1 MELFQVEIS
10 GFKKFKEKAT
20 LKTRGKLL
28 AILGPNEAG
37 KSSLLR
43 ALNLLDVNN
52 PYDLHERS
60 RGADD
65 KYPIIKAT
73 YLLSQ
78 EDRDAA
84 NINVGVWYEIT
95 KYADGER
102 KWAIRPNPPD
112 RSYAHRLKLVAQ
124 VTKLSK
130 AAVAFIAETDE
141 SLITDTNTLLGHIFR
156 NEKEL
161 SAEGQQQLAEI
172 ASRWHSV
179 MESGTLQRIKEL
191 CANLDAAIKV
201 ETAKSQR
208 VSAGEALW
216 DRLPGFVL
224 FGADDRD
231 LKPSYLWT
239 ELSAALPKALS
250 NLAKV
255 AELDLPKLIAVATTN
270 PNDPEF
276 DTLMEQAN
284 IALERNFQAAWK
296 QSKVSVVLA
305 HREQSLLVQVYNNDR
320 SRTDFGQRSD
330 GLRQFVALRCFT
342 ASRETDNFI
351 LLIDEVEQ
359 HLHYDAQADLVQM
372 LAGQTVASKV
382 IYTTH
387 SLGCLP
393 EDLGN
398 GVRLI
403 IPTAPDSDW
412 SKIENKFWLI
422 RDKEE
427 AAFSPILMGMGAST
441 MAFFPTRAAILVEGP
456 SDSILL
462 PTMFRE
468 ALGGPA
474 IGVQFVHGLSENGHI
489 SLPLLNSTGTRVCY
503 LLDNDGGGRKLAE
516 QLIERNVDRGRVF
529 HLPVSRGDAELE
541 DFLDPALLA
550 EAASSLAKHHLGVE
564 QLVSA
569 PDLPRFGKWDFI
581 VHACEEAGL
590 KALKKV
596 PVAYEILELLDTA
609 PSRHLVDRRHSASFK
624 SFAEKIITKVRER
637 PL

>member
-1 MELFQVEIS
+1 MELFQVEIT
-10 GFKKFKEKAT
+10 GFKKFREKAT

-43 ALNLLDVNN
+43 ALERLNDSEEFQ
-52 PYDLHERS
+52 PTERS
-60 RGADD
+60 RDSGGNG
-65 KYPIIKAT
+65 PIIKAT
-73 YLLSQ
+73 YLLSAA
-78 EDRDAA
+78 DRDA
-84 NINVGVWYEIT
+84 VGLAVGNWYDLT
-95 KYADGER
+95 KSSNG
-102 KWAIRPNPPD
+102 KLGWSIRPTPPD
-112 RSYAHRLKLVAQ
+112 RDYSHRPKLIAQ
-124 VTKLSK
+124 IAKLPKSAQTFLIEK
-130 AAVAFIAETDE
+130 DEDLLAA
-141 SLITDTNTLLGHIFR
+141 TNELLGRKFT
-156 NEKEL
+156 NEAEL
-161 SAEGQQQLAEI
+161 SAESKEKFTEI
-172 ASRWHSV
+172 VSRWQSAT
-179 MESGTLQRIKEL
+179 ESDAPSKTRHISD
-191 CANLDAAIKV
+191 NLAAAV
-201 ETAKSQR
+201 RLETAESQR
-208 VSAGEALW
+208 LVAGKALW
-216 DRLPGFVL
+216 GRLPEFL
-224 FGADDRD
+224 FFSQADRD
-231 LKPSYLWT
+231 LQASYAWSD
-239 ELSAALPKALS
+239 LSATTPTALS

-255 AELDLPKLIAVATTN
+255 AEVDLPKLISIATSN

-276 DTLMEQAN
+276 DTLMERAN
-284 IALERNFQAAWK
+284 VALERNFQAAWK

-320 SRTDFGQRSD
+320 SRTDFAQRSD

-342 ASRETDNFI
+342 AARESDNFV

-372 LAGQTVASKV
+372 LADQTVASKV

-412 SKIENKFWLI
+412 SRIENKFWLV

-456 SDSILL
+456 SDTILL

-468 ALGGPA
+468 ALGESA
-474 IGVQFVHGLSENGHI
+474 IGVQFVHGLSENGHL

-516 QLIERNVDRGRVF
+516 QLIERKVDRKRAF
-529 HLPVSRGDAELE
+529 HLPNSKGDAELE
-541 DFLDPALLA
+541 DFLEPALLA
-550 EAASSLAKHHLGVE
+550 EAASNLARQHLE
-564 QLVSA
+564 IEKLVSA
-569 PDLPRFGKWDFI
+569 ADLPKFGKWDRI
-581 VHACEEAGL
+581 VQACEEAGV

-609 PSRHLVDRRHSASFK
+609 PSRHVVDRRHLASFK
-624 SFAEKIITKVRER
+624 SFAEKIIAKVQER
-637 PL
+637 PA